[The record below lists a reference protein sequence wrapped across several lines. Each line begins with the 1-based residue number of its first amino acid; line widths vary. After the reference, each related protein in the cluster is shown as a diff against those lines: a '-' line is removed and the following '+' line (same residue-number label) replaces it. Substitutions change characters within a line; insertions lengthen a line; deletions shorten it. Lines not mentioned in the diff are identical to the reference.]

1 MTVNLQ
7 IISTLLIGAA
17 SMAGAAVLRKTVR
30 HERPA
35 FLPWLLPWGALC
47 TIPALLYLCLCVPDH
62 TSAIRLLDE
71 AGFEPGWEMFAG
83 AAGILPG
90 LLWDAISER
99 REKHP
104 GETSLLRVWLSRSL
118 MIAGLAIMLAIPY
131 GFVFAKRET
140 APAAPPTAEAQE
152 TVQSSAD

>member
-1 MTVNLQ
+1 
-7 IISTLLIGAA
+7 
-17 SMAGAAVLRKTVR
+17 
-30 HERPA
+30 
-35 FLPWLLPWGALC
+35 
-47 TIPALLYLCLCVPDH
+47 
-62 TSAIRLLDE
+62 

-83 AAGILPG
+83 AAGVLPG
-90 LLWDAISER
+90 LMWDAFAEH

-104 GETSLLRVWLSRSL
+104 GEMSALHVWLMRSL

>member
-1 MTVNLQ
+1 MNLYL
-7 IISTLLIGAA
+7 IPTLLI
-17 SMAGAAVLRKTVR
+17 AAVSVAAAAALRRTIR
-30 HERPA
+30 REYSSW
-35 FLPWLLPWGALC
+35 LPWLPPWGALC
-47 TIPALLYLCLCVPDH
+47 TIPALLYLGFCIPDH
-62 TSAIRLLDE
+62 ASAIRLLDE

>member
-1 MTVNLQ
+1 MNLYL
-7 IISTLLIGAA
+7 IPTLLIAA
-17 SMAGAAVLRKTVR
+17 VSVAGASALRR
-30 HERPA
+30 AIRREYSSW
-35 FLPWLLPWGALC
+35 LPWLPPWGALC
-47 TIPALLYLCLCVPDH
+47 TIPAVIYVCLCVPDH
-62 TSAIRLLDE
+62 TAAIRLLDE

-104 GETSLLRVWLSRSL
+104 GETNLLRVWLPRSL

-152 TVQSSAD
+152 TVQSSAE